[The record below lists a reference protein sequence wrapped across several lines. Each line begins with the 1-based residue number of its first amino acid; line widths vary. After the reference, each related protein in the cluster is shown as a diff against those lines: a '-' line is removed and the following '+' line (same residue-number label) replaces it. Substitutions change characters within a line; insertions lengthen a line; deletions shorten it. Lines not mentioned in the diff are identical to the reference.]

1 MTSIVYIQVGFW
13 EKLASDTSR
22 EGIRT
27 MLNVSDA
34 LGNSDVITDASEEQI
49 QKDTFLMVLIKQ
61 GNYQRCDSNYI
72 NKKVGELNSS
82 SGSIDLCATYM
93 LDKKQADCEE
103 VENRYGV
110 VALCAST
117 IADRRYLFDG
127 DGITL
132 DKNKR
137 YPQRYV
143 AFQKQL
149 QRPSNSLVVID
160 PYILAG
166 KTVDRETGLT
176 VFPGIANNLEP
187 LLDATLPQTL
197 NINFHLSIISYLN
210 NPNDLKKV
218 HEKIKKCLKR
228 IRPSLNVKLG
238 LFYTEKSYSYS
249 VESFHSRHILSN
261 SFIVDSE
268 DGLDLFNDKGYLQKN
283 NPTISIVFPRLF
295 GNSRQDITKYNN
307 WIRSVK
313 KYVDECP
320 ETLYEG
326 TKENRLLELSADRKM
341 AT

>member
-1 MTSIVYIQVGFW
+1 MTSLVYMQVGFW

-49 QKDTFLMVLIKQ
+49 QRDTFLMVLIKQ

-72 NKKVGELNSS
+72 NKKVSELNSS
-82 SGSIDLCATYM
+82 SSTVDLCATYM
-93 LDKKQADCEE
+93 LDKKQADCDALESK
-103 VENRYGV
+103 YGV
-110 VALCAST
+110 VILCASVLS
-117 IADRRYLFDG
+117 DRRYLFDG
-127 DGITL
+127 DGVSL
-132 DKNKR
+132 DKAKR
-137 YPQRYV
+137 YPQKYV
-143 AFQKQL
+143 SFQKQL
-149 QRPSNSLVVID
+149 QQPCNSLVVID
-160 PYILAG
+160 PYILAS
-166 KTVDRETGLT
+166 KSVDRETGLM
-176 VFPGIANNLEP
+176 VFPGISNNLEP
-187 LLDATLPQTL
+187 LLDAVLPQTL
-197 NINFHLSIISYLN
+197 NINFHLSIISHLN
-210 NPNDLKKV
+210 NPDDLKKV

-228 IRPSLNVKLG
+228 IRPSLNVRLG

-283 NPTISIVFPRLF
+283 NPTLSIVFPRLF

-326 TKENRLLELSADRKM
+326 TKENRLFTLV
-341 AT
+341 

>member
-1 MTSIVYIQVGFW
+1 MTSLVYMQVGFW

-72 NKKVGELNSS
+72 NKKVGDLNSS
-82 SGSIDLCATYM
+82 SSTVDLCATYM
-93 LDKKQADCEE
+93 LDKKQADCEDTE
-103 VENRYGV
+103 SRFGV
-110 VALCAST
+110 VVLCANTLS
-117 IADRRYLFDG
+117 DRRYLFDG

-149 QRPSNSLVVID
+149 QHPSNSLVVID

-176 VFPGIANNLEP
+176 VFPGISNN
-187 LLDATLPQTL
+187 
-197 NINFHLSIISYLN
+197 
-210 NPNDLKKV
+210 
-218 HEKIKKCLKR
+218 
-228 IRPSLNVKLG
+228 
-238 LFYTEKSYSYS
+238 
-249 VESFHSRHILSN
+249 
-261 SFIVDSE
+261 
-268 DGLDLFNDKGYLQKN
+268 
-283 NPTISIVFPRLF
+283 
-295 GNSRQDITKYNN
+295 
-307 WIRSVK
+307 
-313 KYVDECP
+313 
-320 ETLYEG
+320 
-326 TKENRLLELSADRKM
+326 
-341 AT
+341 